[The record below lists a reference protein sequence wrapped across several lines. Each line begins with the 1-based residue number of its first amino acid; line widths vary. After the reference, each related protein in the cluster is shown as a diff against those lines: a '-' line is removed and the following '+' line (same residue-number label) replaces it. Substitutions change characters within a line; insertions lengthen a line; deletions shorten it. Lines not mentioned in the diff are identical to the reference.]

1 MRIKESPRE
10 LGCAKDV
17 VGFVE
22 EEAAWCGRVRIDIG
36 DDKRRDSNSLH
47 ECILVMPCF
56 IRPSS
61 CCDGDPVDGHR
72 RSTAAGGFKPPLN
85 GVGAV
90 MGSAEY
96 CGRV

>member
-1 MRIKESPRE
+1 M
-10 LGCAKDV
+10 
-17 VGFVE
+17 
-22 EEAAWCGRVRIDIG
+22 WCGRVRIEIG
-36 DDKRRDSNSLH
+36 DDKRPDSNSLH